1 MELVRRFLKAII
13 FALLIQLPG
22 ATPMTVA
29 QESGS
34 AALIAESRVTPSK
47 DYPKRAITIM
57 APASPGGGWD
67 QLARVM
73 QHALVVDDI
82 TSVPVEVVNR
92 GGAGGTIGLTELIT
106 QHRRD
111 PYTWMVGGSTLVSAM
126 VMHESRFTLSEATL
140 LARLASEYDVVAV
153 PVDSPYQ
160 SMEDLI
166 SDFRKDPSGFVWGG
180 GSAGSADHLMV
191 ALIAQDIGVDPR
203 QLNYVAYPGG
213 GEAAAAVMGQQ
224 IQAGVAGFAEWK
236 DLAEAGRMRLLAIS
250 APQRLENVEI
260 PTLRESGLDVELE
273 NWRFVVAGPGVPDDD
288 RAKILQMLAEMRGS
302 AEWKKVLKTYSWEDR
317 YLTGPALDDFVAAET
332 KATAALLEDLGMS
345 GGAGASATGP
355 YLFPTIVTVL
365 LTVCGLVLLG
375 QTLMRRRLAVE
386 TGSGAAHM
394 PDVHWPGFA
403 FSAGLILTYV
413 IALGLVGFLFAT
425 PVYLVLQARII
436 GSRTLLRDIT
446 IFVIFTAAV
455 YFVFEN
461 LLSINVP

>member
-1 MELVRRFLKAII
+1 MVRRLLHAIAI
-13 FALLIQLPG
+13 ALMIQSSGWKVP
-22 ATPMTVA
+22 AFA
-29 QESGS
+29 QETSPVS
-34 AALIAESRVTPSK
+34 LIAESGVSPSK

-82 TSVPVEVVNR
+82 ANVPVEVVNR

-126 VMHESRFTLSEATL
+126 VMHESRFNLSEATL
-140 LARLASEYDVVAV
+140 LARLASEFDVVAV

-160 SMEDLI
+160 TMDDLI
-166 SDFRKDPSGFVWGG
+166 ADFKKNPTGFVWGG

-191 ALIAQDIGVDPR
+191 AMIAQDIGIDPR

-213 GEAAAAVMGQQ
+213 GEAAAAVMGKQ

-250 APQRLENVEI
+250 APERLDNVDI
-260 PTLRESGLDVELE
+260 PTLRESGLNVELE
-273 NWRFVVAGPGVPDDD
+273 NWRFVVAGPGVSDHD

-302 AEWKKVLKTYSWEDR
+302 EEWKKVLKTYSWEDR
-317 YLTGPALDDFVAAET
+317 YLTGPDLDDFVASET

-355 YLFPTIVTVL
+355 YLFPTIVATL
-365 LTVCGLVLLG
+365 LAVSALALVGQALL
-375 QTLMRRRLAVE
+375 RRRVAVQGPAVHVHTSE
-386 TGSGAAHM
+386 
-394 PDVHWPGFA
+394 VHWRGFLL
-403 FSAGLILTYV
+403 SAGLILGYV
-413 IALGLVGFLFAT
+413 IALGIAGFLIAT
-425 PVYLVLQARII
+425 PVYLVLQARVI
-436 GSRTLLRDIT
+436 GSRTLVRDAL
-446 IFVIFTAAV
+446 IFIVFSTAV
-455 YFVFEN
+455 YFVFEK